1 MRIVSY
7 DLETQTF
14 NKGNAF
20 DSRNKLCLAGIGVDK
35 DNYEIYDIEYT
46 DTPYREQ
53 LDTLR
58 SSLLSSDVIVIAN
71 AKFELAWSRKYSI
84 DLYDKRIWDVLL
96 CHFILTNQSHPY
108 PSLNDVAEYYGLG
121 TKLDK
126 IAEYWA
132 KGYQTNEIPYD
143 ELEEYLKR
151 DLELTLQIYYKQ
163 KEELDR
169 RPHLKSLVNVS
180 MMDTLVLADM
190 EYNGL
195 FYDFDLSQERAK
207 GLQEKITSLDEKLVN
222 IYDIAGINW
231 NSNDHLSAILY
242 GGILKIECR
251 VPTERL
257 LKDGT
262 VKRGEK
268 NGVKEVEMP
277 RLVEPLK
284 GIETAKSKKLRD
296 DGKTNGETIWSVS
309 EDVLK
314 SLKAKGKA
322 KEIISLV
329 LERSLLDK
337 ELNTYALGL
346 PKLYAEKHW
355 EGNMIHGNLNQVVAR
370 TGRLSS
376 SQPNMQNMSEGAK
389 RCIVSRFPREVRT

>member
-7 DLETQTF
+7 DLETYTF

-20 DSRNKLCLAGIGVDK
+20 DSRNKLCLAGVYGEE
-35 DNYEIYDIEYT
+35 YEIYDIEYT

-58 SSLLSSDVIVIAN
+58 SSLLSSDLIVIAN
-71 AKFELAWSRKYSI
+71 AKFELAWSRKYGI
-84 DLYDKRIWDVLL
+84 DLYNKRIWDVLL

-108 PSLNDVAEYYGLG
+108 PSLNDVSEYYGLG
-121 TKLDK
+121 TKIDK

-151 DLELTLQIYYKQ
+151 DLELTLQVYYKQ

-169 RPHLKSLVNVS
+169 KPHLKSLVNVS

-190 EYNGL
+190 ETNGL
-195 FYDFDLSQERAK
+195 LYDFDLSQERAK
-207 GLQEKITSLDEKLVN
+207 GLQEKIASLDEKLAN
-222 IYDIAGINW
+222 LYDIAGLNW

-251 VPTERL
+251 VPTERT

-284 GIETAKSKKLRD
+284 GSECAKQGYWKTA
-296 DGKTNGETIWSVS
+296 

-346 PKLYAEKHW
+346 PKLYVEKHW
-355 EGNMIHGNLNQVVAR
+355 EGNLIHGNLNQTRAV

-376 SQPNMQNMSEGAK
+376 SSPNCQNFSEGAK
-389 RCIVSRFPREVRT
+389 RCIVSRF

>member
-1 MRIVSY
+1 
-7 DLETQTF
+7 
-14 NKGNAF
+14 
-20 DSRNKLCLAGIGVDK
+20 
-35 DNYEIYDIEYT
+35 
-46 DTPYREQ
+46 
-53 LDTLR
+53 
-58 SSLLSSDVIVIAN
+58 
-71 AKFELAWSRKYSI
+71 
-84 DLYDKRIWDVLL
+84 
-96 CHFILTNQSHPY
+96 
-108 PSLNDVAEYYGLG
+108 
-121 TKLDK
+121 
-126 IAEYWA
+126 
-132 KGYQTNEIPYD
+132 
-143 ELEEYLKR
+143 LEEYLKR
-151 DLELTLQIYYKQ
+151 DLELTLQVYYKQ

-169 RPHLKSLVNVS
+169 KPHLKSLVNVS

-190 EYNGL
+190 ETNGL
-195 FYDFDLSQERAK
+195 LYDFDLSQERAK
-207 GLQEKITSLDEKLVN
+207 GLQEKIASLDEKLAN
-222 IYDIAGINW
+222 LYDIAGLNW

-251 VPTERL
+251 VPTERT

-284 GIETAKSKKLRD
+284 GSECAKQGYWKTA
-296 DGKTNGETIWSVS
+296 

-346 PKLYAEKHW
+346 PKLYVEKHW
-355 EGNMIHGNLNQVVAR
+355 EGNLIHGNLNQTRAV

-376 SQPNMQNMSEGAK
+376 SSPNCQNFSEGAK
-389 RCIVSRFPREVRT
+389 RCIVSRF

>member
-7 DLETQTF
+7 DLETYTF

-20 DSRNKLCLAGIGVDK
+20 DSRNKLCLAGVYGEE
-35 DNYEIYDIEYT
+35 YEIYDIEYT

-58 SSLLSSDVIVIAN
+58 SSLLNSDVIVIAN
-71 AKFELAWSRKYSI
+71 AKFELAWSRKYGI

-108 PSLNDVAEYYGLG
+108 PSLNDVAEHYGLG

-151 DLELTLQIYYKQ
+151 DLELTLQVYYKQ

-169 RPHLKSLVNVS
+169 KPHLKSLVNVS

-190 EYNGL
+190 ETNGL
-195 FYDFDLSQERAK
+195 LYDFDLSQERAK
-207 GLQEKITSLDEKLVN
+207 GLQEKIASLDEKLAN
-222 IYDIAGINW
+222 LYDIAGLNW

-251 VPTERL
+251 VPTERT

-262 VKRGEK
+262 IKRGEK
-268 NGVKEVEMP
+268 NGIKEIEMP

-284 GIETAKSKKLRD
+284 GSECAKEGYWKTA
-296 DGKTNGETIWSVS
+296 

-322 KEIISLV
+322 KDIISLV

-346 PKLYAEKHW
+346 PKLYVEKCW
-355 EGNMIHGNLNQVVAR
+355 EGNLIHGNLNQTRAV

-376 SQPNMQNMSEGAK
+376 SSPNCQNFSEGAK
-389 RCIVSRFPREVRT
+389 RCIISRF

>member
-1 MRIVSY
+1 MRVVSY

-20 DSRNKLCLAGIGVDK
+20 DSRNKLCLAGLFHAQDAFSIGEGK
-35 DNYEIYDIEYT
+35 GEEYEIYDIECT

-71 AKFELAWSRKYSI
+71 AKFELAWSRKYGI

-284 GIETAKSKKLRD
+284 GSECAKEGYWKTA
-296 DGKTNGETIWSVS
+296 

-389 RCIVSRFPREVRT
+389 RCIVSRFSKENHK

>member
-7 DLETQTF
+7 DLETYTF

-20 DSRNKLCLAGIGVDK
+20 DSRNKLCLAGVYGEE
-35 DNYEIYDIEYT
+35 YEIYDIEYT

-58 SSLLSSDVIVIAN
+58 SSLLNSDVIVIAN
-71 AKFELAWSRKYSI
+71 AKFELAWSRKYGI

-108 PSLNDVAEYYGLG
+108 PSLNDVAEHYGLG

-151 DLELTLQIYYKQ
+151 DLELTLQVYYKQ

-169 RPHLKSLVNVS
+169 KPHLKSLVNVS

-190 EYNGL
+190 ETNGL
-195 FYDFDLSQERAK
+195 LYDFDLSQERAK
-207 GLQEKITSLDEKLVN
+207 GLQEKIASLDEKLAN
-222 IYDIAGINW
+222 LYDIAGLNW

-251 VPTERL
+251 VPTERT

-284 GIETAKSKKLRD
+284 GSECAKQGYWKTA
-296 DGKTNGETIWSVS
+296 

-346 PKLYAEKHW
+346 PKLYVEKHW
-355 EGNMIHGNLNQVVAR
+355 EGNLIHGNLNQTRAV

-376 SQPNMQNMSEGAK
+376 SSPNCQNFSEGAK
-389 RCIVSRFPREVRT
+389 RCIVSRF

>member
-7 DLETQTF
+7 DLETYTF

-20 DSRNKLCLAGIGVDK
+20 DSRNKLCLAGVYGEE
-35 DNYEIYDIEYT
+35 YEIYDIEYT

-58 SSLLSSDVIVIAN
+58 SSLLNSDVIVIAN
-71 AKFELAWSRKYSI
+71 AKFELAWSRKYGI

-108 PSLNDVAEYYGLG
+108 PSLNDVAEHYGLG
-121 TKLDK
+121 TKIDK

-151 DLELTLQIYYKQ
+151 DLELTLQVYYKQ

-169 RPHLKSLVNVS
+169 KPHLKSLVNVS

-190 EYNGL
+190 ETNGL
-195 FYDFDLSQERAK
+195 LYDFDLSQERAK
-207 GLQEKITSLDEKLVN
+207 GLQEKIASLDEKLAN
-222 IYDIAGINW
+222 LYDIAGLNW

-251 VPTERL
+251 VPTERT

-284 GIETAKSKKLRD
+284 GSECAKQGYWKTA
-296 DGKTNGETIWSVS
+296 

-346 PKLYAEKHW
+346 PKLYVEKHW
-355 EGNMIHGNLNQVVAR
+355 EGNLIHGNLNQTRAV

-376 SQPNMQNMSEGAK
+376 SSPNCQNFSEGAK
-389 RCIVSRFPREVRT
+389 RCIVSRF